1 MSFDMDI
8 HRLDFLQLGPMNRNT
23 LCVLPLAKK
32 KQQKVCVGDDSGV
45 LTVFYLKRGETQ
57 IEWKSQNLGREITKV
72 VLQSGR
78 DKIFAACGQSIQGF
92 TRKGKEFLKIKT
104 NLTETIHHLFADD
117 TTIWT
122 GGEYIMN
129 LYDNCRDAGFVMC
142 PDRINDLLCAP
153 VSTECSLSSILAF
166 QDKFIRVYAGERML
180 HEFASGAAATAL
192 GFYDRSEIESRPAG
206 SQKQVHC
213 MFGTDAGDVGVVAVD
228 EGQMRET
235 FRLKK
240 GRSASA
246 VTHVCCGDIGRSG
259 VLDLCVAREDGTL
272 EIWNLSG
279 QDANQLDPSACRL
292 MFETQLGECV
302 RSLDV
307 GTVALGEYK
316 DLVVSTYSGKVL
328 GFTADPAAQDATGA
342 QMVDLC
348 PEGGA
353 NPAAATAKR
362 EALNTGGSPTLD
374 ASVASTKDKRFKQLK
389 QEVQKLKTDV
399 DAQRRKYE
407 QEVSREGIA
416 VTGSHAK
423 VSHSFKLKPEDA
435 CYQLVIECQS
445 NLASVSVRSDAAVD
459 LLDVP
464 SQTVDVIQSKA
475 KQSQQ
480 DPLLLTYRFQEQTK
494 RFAINMRTTE
504 GPTGNISCFVLPQA
518 QPKIAHLINLNVK
531 PLSLHEKVADIEEK
545 CAMNELRLS
554 GNFTLMDMH
563 HWMSL
568 CLPDVPARP
577 ANHDSCLYNYKST
590 FLGTLL
596 QCQYSKGQ
604 AKFRSDSITTISVV
618 RDTMSREAT
627 ARKIQL
633 SIQVDVKEE
642 SFPYVLSLI
651 HPKLA
656 FQQALTRQ
664 VQFVEP
670 LKEIQ
675 LQETAGEKLDFLD
688 PELQEILAH
697 SDRIQKQFELQPQR
711 LSTTTFYHD
720 PPRDISMIFRL
731 WSTYLLTLS
740 PVPFFGQKEK
750 LRTNFLHK
758 KKKLCNTG
766 FLHGLIVSLYT
777 HIWRMRGHQ
786 GVPSHKLRELQHL
799 LINYQLETLQQF
811 FEEPVQ

>member
-1 MSFDMDI
+1 MAFDMDI
-8 HRLDFLQLGPMNRNT
+8 HRLDFLQLSPMNRNT
-23 LCVLPLAKK
+23 VAILPLAKK

-45 LTVFYLKRGETQ
+45 LTVFYLKRGETM
-57 IEWKSQNLGREITKV
+57 IEWKSQNMGREITSV
-72 VLQSGR
+72 VLQNGR

-142 PDRINDLLCAP
+142 PDKINDLLCAP
-153 VSTECSLSSILAF
+153 ISTDCSLSSILAF
-166 QDKFIRVYAGERML
+166 QDKFVRVYAGERLL
-180 HEFASGAAATAL
+180 HEFATGTAATAL
-192 GFYDRSEIESRPAG
+192 GFYDKAEVEARPAG
-206 SQKQVHC
+206 SQKEVLT
-213 MFGTDAGDVGVVAVD
+213 MFGTEAGEVGIVSID
-228 EGQMRET
+228 EGSCQES

-240 GRSASA
+240 NGRHASA
-246 VTHVCCGDIGRSG
+246 VTHVCSGDIGRSG

-272 EIWNLSG
+272 EVWNLAAG
-279 QDANQLDPSACRL
+279 QTPGSLDPSSSKL

-302 RSLDV
+302 RALDV

-316 DLVVSTYSGKVL
+316 DLVASTYSGKVL

-353 NPAAATAKR
+353 NPASASAKR
-362 EALNTGGSPTLD
+362 EEMKQVD
-374 ASVASTKDKRFKQLK
+374 AAAAGTKDKRFKQLK
-389 QEVQKLKTDV
+389 QEVQKLKQDV
-399 DAQRRKYE
+399 EAQRKKYE
-407 QEVSREGIA
+407 KEVSQEGIA
-416 VTGSHAK
+416 VSGSHAK
-423 VSHSFKLKPEDA
+423 VSHNFKLKSDEA
-435 CYQLVIECQS
+435 FWQLVIECQT
-445 NLASVSVRSDAAVD
+445 NLSSVSIRSDAAID
-459 LLDVP
+459 ILEN
-464 SQTVDVIQSKA
+464 SAQQAVDVIQSRA
-475 KQSQQ
+475 KGSPHQ
-480 DPLLLTYRFQEQTK
+480 DPLLLTYRFQEPTK
-494 RFAINMRTTE
+494 RFSINMRTTE
-504 GPTGNISCFVLPQA
+504 GPPGNISCFVLPQG
-518 QPKIAHLINLNVK
+518 QPKISHLLSLTVK

-568 CLPDVPARP
+568 CLPDVPVRP
-577 ANHDSCLYNYKST
+577 ASHDSCLYNYKST
-590 FLGTLL
+590 FLGTVL
-596 QCQYSKGQ
+596 QCAYSKGQ

-633 SIQVDVKEE
+633 GIQVDVKEE

-656 FQQALTRQ
+656 FQQVLTRQ
-664 VQFVEP
+664 VQYIEP

-675 LQETAGEKLDFLD
+675 LQETTTGGGATGAGGGSVAATSASSSKNQLDFLD
-688 PELQEILAH
+688 LELQEILAH
-697 SDRIQKQFELQPQR
+697 SDRIQGQFELQPQR
-711 LSTTTFYHD
+711 LS
-720 PPRDISMIFRL
+720 
-731 WSTYLLTLS
+731 
-740 PVPFFGQKEK
+740 
-750 LRTNFLHK
+750 
-758 KKKLCNTG
+758 
-766 FLHGLIVSLYT
+766 FLHGLIIALYN

-786 GVPSHKLRELQHL
+786 GVPSNKLRELQHL
-799 LINYQLETLQQF
+799 LINYSLETLQQF
-811 FEEPVQ
+811 FEEPVS